1 MDKRLFTFYVLV
13 ASCLIALTYFVQR
26 YPISRFDI
34 YVTQEIQDF
43 KMGNFTSLMEFIS
56 LFGNPVGATLSIII
70 ASLFFFLTYHRR
82 EAWFT
87 LAVVLPDLSNILMKI
102 LIHRPRP
109 TLENAKI
116 VLKFTQSAFPSGHV
130 VHYVV
135 FFGFLLT
142 VMLVHKN
149 IPLFWRIFIGTI
161 STFLI
166 LTVSISR
173 VYLGAHWA
181 TDVVGGYLFGFI
193 YLGIILK
200 FYLHRGG
207 PKNPEFFANKTQ

>member
-1 MDKRLFTFYVLV
+1 MDKRLLTFYVLV
-13 ASCLIALTYFVQR
+13 ASSLIALTYFVQK
-26 YPISRFDI
+26 YPISSFDI
-34 YVTQEIQDF
+34 YVTREIQEF
-43 KMGNFTSLMEFIS
+43 KIGHFTSLMEFIS

-82 EAWFT
+82 EVWFT
-87 LAVVLPDLSNILMKI
+87 LAVILPDLSNILMKI

-116 VLKFTQSAFPSGHV
+116 VLTFTQSGFPSGHV

-142 VMLVHKN
+142 VMVVQKN
-149 IPLFWRIFIGTI
+149 ISLFGRVFIGTI

-166 LTVSISR
+166 VTVSISR
-173 VYLGAHWA
+173 IYLGAHWA
-181 TDVVGGYLFGFI
+181 TDVLGGYLFGFI

-200 FYLHRGG
+200 FYLKDPGF
-207 PKNPEFFANKTQ
+207 KCS